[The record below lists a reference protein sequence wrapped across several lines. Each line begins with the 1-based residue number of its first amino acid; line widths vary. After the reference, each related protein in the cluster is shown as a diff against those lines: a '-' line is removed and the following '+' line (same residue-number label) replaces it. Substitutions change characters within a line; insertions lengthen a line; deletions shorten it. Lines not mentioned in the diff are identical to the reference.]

1 MTNLQ
6 RALKALKLFDG
17 EINGSFGETT
27 VDAVNLFR
35 RVTGQSETGEAAPAL
50 QTAIFEKAKTVRGE
64 FGDRDYN
71 AVISTVSNAR
81 AKVKV
86 SSSLHL
92 RQKASTSS
100 KSLARMKNGAVVT
113 VLEKGGKWS
122 RVQYGSAVGY
132 VMNSYLR
139 LYTQSSSSL
148 SYEEAPV
155 TPAPTA
161 TAVPTE
167 TPAPTAEPTPEPEPT
182 ATPSPTPAPTM
193 AVYDEVSFDDWR
205 DGADCTMPDYTFSAP
220 HKPQPQEQVTWPTDG
235 VTLCYNAKTLEEA
248 AEIFHTTVENIK
260 ELNPDWQDNYSR
272 NGGRY
277 WALKVQADPYTLPM
291 NNVVTVTVNAP
302 WVESYYDRTE
312 VCDVPASLDK
322 QARAALA
329 SAYYFQY
336 HWWGM
341 HAGFLPYE
349 KLDEPVGFFNYR
361 AADGAFYTKFSE
373 FGSFLHTVYSDA
385 WVDDMLSMDPAPF
398 AEGEN
403 DTILT
408 LDGDRGGNI
417 AYCGHLFTEPE
428 LQPDGSLAFWQLSLT
443 CESDDFKGWAG
454 EETIVPDTATVT
466 TVRLVPT
473 ENGWRVDALE
483 LPN

>member
-1 MTNLQ
+1 
-6 RALKALKLFDG
+6 
-17 EINGSFGETT
+17 
-27 VDAVNLFR
+27 
-35 RVTGQSETGEAAPAL
+35 
-50 QTAIFEKAKTVRGE
+50 
-64 FGDRDYN
+64 
-71 AVISTVSNAR
+71 
-81 AKVKV
+81 
-86 SSSLHL
+86 
-92 RQKASTSS
+92 
-100 KSLARMKNGAVVT
+100 
-113 VLEKGGKWS
+113 
-122 RVQYGSAVGY
+122 
-132 VMNSYLR
+132 
-139 LYTQSSSSL
+139 
-148 SYEEAPV
+148 
-155 TPAPTA
+155 
-161 TAVPTE
+161 
-167 TPAPTAEPTPEPEPT
+167 
-182 ATPSPTPAPTM
+182 
-193 AVYDEVSFDDWR
+193 
-205 DGADCTMPDYTFSAP
+205 
-220 HKPQPQEQVTWPTDG
+220 
-235 VTLCYNAKTLEEA
+235 
-248 AEIFHTTVENIK
+248 
-260 ELNPDWQDNYSR
+260 
-272 NGGRY
+272 
-277 WALKVQADPYTLPM
+277 M

-322 QARAALA
+322 QARAVLA

-385 WVDDMLSMDPAPF
+385 WVDDMLSMDPALF

-473 ENGWRVDALE
+473 ARTMFAPAGQTTARACLLANCRRSLCADKRPARGLPANDRLPYSCGPHMCGPYRAITFHAAICLKNRTSFPQNHALC
-483 LPN
+483 

>member
-1 MTNLQ
+1 M
-6 RALKALKLFDG
+6 KKY
-17 EINGSFGETT
+17 
-27 VDAVNLFR
+27 AVILSSLAFLL
-35 RVTGQSETGEAAPAL
+35 TACSAAPA
-50 QTAIFEKAKTVRGE
+50 
-64 FGDRDYN
+64 D
-71 AVISTVSNAR
+71 SVSA
-81 AKVKV
+81 
-86 SSSLHL
+86 
-92 RQKASTSS
+92 
-100 KSLARMKNGAVVT
+100 
-113 VLEKGGKWS
+113 
-122 RVQYGSAVGY
+122 
-132 VMNSYLR
+132 
-139 LYTQSSSSL
+139 
-148 SYEEAPV
+148 
-155 TPAPTA
+155 TP
-161 TAVPTE
+161 VPTE
-167 TPAPTAEPTPEPEPT
+167 TPAPTAEPTPEPT

-193 AVYDEVSFDDWR
+193 AVYDEVSFGDWR
-205 DGADCTMPDYTFSAP
+205 DGAGCTMPDYTFSAP

-248 AEIFHTTVENIK
+248 AEIFHTTVENLK
-260 ELNPDWQDNYSR
+260 ELNPDWQDKYSR
-272 NGGRY
+272 AIGCY

-341 HAGFLPYE
+341 HAG
-349 KLDEPVGFFNYR
+349 
-361 AADGAFYTKFSE
+361 
-373 FGSFLHTVYSDA
+373 YSDV

>member
-1 MTNLQ
+1 M
-6 RALKALKLFDG
+6 
-17 EINGSFGETT
+17 
-27 VDAVNLFR
+27 
-35 RVTGQSETGEAAPAL
+35 
-50 QTAIFEKAKTVRGE
+50 
-64 FGDRDYN
+64 
-71 AVISTVSNAR
+71 
-81 AKVKV
+81 
-86 SSSLHL
+86 
-92 RQKASTSS
+92 
-100 KSLARMKNGAVVT
+100 
-113 VLEKGGKWS
+113 
-122 RVQYGSAVGY
+122 
-132 VMNSYLR
+132 
-139 LYTQSSSSL
+139 
-148 SYEEAPV
+148 
-155 TPAPTA
+155 
-161 TAVPTE
+161 
-167 TPAPTAEPTPEPEPT
+167 
-182 ATPSPTPAPTM
+182 
-193 AVYDEVSFDDWR
+193 
-205 DGADCTMPDYTFSAP
+205 
-220 HKPQPQEQVTWPTDG
+220 
-235 VTLCYNAKTLEEA
+235 TLCYNAKTLEEA
-248 AEIFHTTVENIK
+248 AEVFHTTVENLK
-260 ELNPDWQDNYSR
+260 ELNPDWQDKYSR
-272 NGGRY
+272 AIGCY
-277 WALKVQADPYTLPM
+277 WALKVQAEPYTLPM

-385 WVDDMLSMDPAPF
+385 WVDDMLSMDPALF

>member
-1 MTNLQ
+1 M
-6 RALKALKLFDG
+6 KKY
-17 EINGSFGETT
+17 T
-27 VDAVNLFR
+27 VILSSLAFLL
-35 RVTGQSETGEAAPAL
+35 TACSAAPA
-50 QTAIFEKAKTVRGE
+50 
-64 FGDRDYN
+64 D
-71 AVISTVSNAR
+71 SVSA
-81 AKVKV
+81 
-86 SSSLHL
+86 
-92 RQKASTSS
+92 
-100 KSLARMKNGAVVT
+100 
-113 VLEKGGKWS
+113 
-122 RVQYGSAVGY
+122 
-132 VMNSYLR
+132 
-139 LYTQSSSSL
+139 
-148 SYEEAPV
+148 
-155 TPAPTA
+155 TP
-161 TAVPTE
+161 VPTE
-167 TPAPTAEPTPEPEPT
+167 TPAPTAEPTPEPT

-205 DGADCTMPDYTFSAP
+205 DGAGCTMPDYTFSAP
-220 HKPQPQEQVTWPTDG
+220 HKSQPQEQVTWPTDG

-248 AEIFHTTVENIK
+248 AEIFHTTVENLK
-260 ELNPDWQDNYSR
+260 ELNPDCEEVYARDGMYYQ
-272 NGGRY
+272 
-277 WALKVQADPYTLPM
+277 LKVQADPYTLPM
-291 NNVVTVTVNAP
+291 NNVVTATVNAP

-312 VCDVPASLDK
+312 VCDVPAALDK
-322 QARAALA
+322 QARAVLA

-341 HAGFLPYE
+341 HAGFMPYE

-385 WVDDMLSMDPAPF
+385 WVDDMLSMDPALF

-428 LQPDGSLAFWQLSLT
+428 LQPDGSLTFWQLSLT

-454 EETIVPDTATVT
+454 EERIVPDTATVT

>member
-1 MTNLQ
+1 
-6 RALKALKLFDG
+6 
-17 EINGSFGETT
+17 
-27 VDAVNLFR
+27 
-35 RVTGQSETGEAAPAL
+35 
-50 QTAIFEKAKTVRGE
+50 
-64 FGDRDYN
+64 
-71 AVISTVSNAR
+71 
-81 AKVKV
+81 
-86 SSSLHL
+86 
-92 RQKASTSS
+92 
-100 KSLARMKNGAVVT
+100 
-113 VLEKGGKWS
+113 
-122 RVQYGSAVGY
+122 
-132 VMNSYLR
+132 
-139 LYTQSSSSL
+139 
-148 SYEEAPV
+148 
-155 TPAPTA
+155 
-161 TAVPTE
+161 
-167 TPAPTAEPTPEPEPT
+167 
-182 ATPSPTPAPTM
+182 
-193 AVYDEVSFDDWR
+193 
-205 DGADCTMPDYTFSAP
+205 MPDYTFSAP
-220 HKPQPQEQVTWPTDG
+220 HKPQPQEKAAWPTDG
-235 VTLCYNAKTLEEA
+235 VTLCCNAQTLEEA
-248 AEIFHTTVENIK
+248 AEVFHTTVENLK
-260 ELNPDWQDNYSR
+260 ELNPDWEEVYARDGMYYQ
-272 NGGRY
+272 
-277 WALKVQADPYTLPM
+277 LKVQADPYTLPM

-302 WVESYYDRTE
+302 WVDSYYDRTE

-483 LPN
+483 LPS

>member
-1 MTNLQ
+1 M
-6 RALKALKLFDG
+6 KKY
-17 EINGSFGETT
+17 
-27 VDAVNLFR
+27 AVILSSLAFLL
-35 RVTGQSETGEAAPAL
+35 TACASAPADSI
-50 QTAIFEKAKTVRGE
+50 AA
-64 FGDRDYN
+64 
-71 AVISTVSNAR
+71 
-81 AKVKV
+81 
-86 SSSLHL
+86 
-92 RQKASTSS
+92 AS
-100 KSLARMKNGAVVT
+100 
-113 VLEKGGKWS
+113 
-122 RVQYGSAVGY
+122 
-132 VMNSYLR
+132 
-139 LYTQSSSSL
+139 
-148 SYEEAPV
+148 
-155 TPAPTA
+155 
-161 TAVPTE
+161 VPTE
-167 TPAPTAEPTPEPEPT
+167 TPAPTAEPTPEPT

-205 DGADCTMPDYTFSAP
+205 DSADCTMPDYTFSAP
-220 HKPQPQEQVTWPTDG
+220 HKPQPQRGERAAWPTDG
-235 VTLCYNAKTLEEA
+235 VTLRYNAQTLEEA
-248 AEIFHTTVENIK
+248 AEIFHTTVESLK
-260 ELNPDWQDNYSR
+260 ELNPDWQDKYSR
-272 NGGRY
+272 ASGCY
-277 WALKVQADPYTLPM
+277 WGLKVQADPYTLPM

-302 WVESYYDRTE
+302 WVEGYYDRTE
-312 VCDVPASLDK
+312 VCDVPTALDK

-349 KLDEPVGFFNYR
+349 QLDESVGLFRYR

-373 FGSFLHTVYSDA
+373 FNSFLHTVYSNA
-385 WVDDMLSMDPAPF
+385 WVDDMLSMDPALF

-408 LDGDRGGNI
+408 WDGDRGSNI

-428 LQPDGSLAFWQLSLT
+428 LQPDGSLEFWQLALT
-443 CESDDFKGWAG
+443 CESDDFEGWAG

>member
-1 MTNLQ
+1 M
-6 RALKALKLFDG
+6 KKY
-17 EINGSFGETT
+17 
-27 VDAVNLFR
+27 AVILSSLAFLL
-35 RVTGQSETGEAAPAL
+35 TACASAPA
-50 QTAIFEKAKTVRGE
+50 
-64 FGDRDYN
+64 D
-71 AVISTVSNAR
+71 SVSA
-81 AKVKV
+81 
-86 SSSLHL
+86 
-92 RQKASTSS
+92 
-100 KSLARMKNGAVVT
+100 
-113 VLEKGGKWS
+113 
-122 RVQYGSAVGY
+122 
-132 VMNSYLR
+132 
-139 LYTQSSSSL
+139 
-148 SYEEAPV
+148 
-155 TPAPTA
+155 TP
-161 TAVPTE
+161 VPTE
-167 TPAPTAEPTPEPEPT
+167 TPAPTAEPTPEPT

-205 DGADCTMPDYTFSAP
+205 DGAGCTMPDYTFSAP
-220 HKPQPQEQVTWPTDG
+220 HKPQPQEQVTWPEDG
-235 VTLCYNAKTLEEA
+235 VTLRYNAQTLEEA
-248 AEIFHTTVENIK
+248 AGIFHTTVENLK
-260 ELNPDWQDNYSR
+260 ELNPDWQDKYSR
-272 NGGRY
+272 AFGCY
-277 WALKVQADPYTLPM
+277 WALKVQAEPYTLPM

-341 HAGFLPYE
+341 HAGFMPYE

-373 FGSFLHTVYSDA
+373 FSDFLHTVYSDA

-408 LDGDRGGNI
+408 LDGDRGSNI
-417 AYCGHLFTEPE
+417 TYCGHLFTEPE